1 MAEVTPDND
10 VCKSSM
16 FHRLIQRAFPEWYPY
31 DSIRFFHPFYTAEK
45 NAELAK
51 AQGYDKEFC
60 IRTTTLRKAKKNSR
74 GETTKYD
81 FEVTSSNPQKPSKT
95 VYLTHS
101 SDIKR
106 ILEDTSDILVHPAR
120 TRISDLP
127 PVIHDVLKPG
137 QNNDPK
143 KNGVSQTAAAKHSTV
158 DHEHIQS
165 YLVNVARNIIKREV
179 VTTDKNKGIYQLDI
193 VRE

>member
-1 MAEVTPDND
+1 
-10 VCKSSM
+10 M

-51 AQGYDKEFC
+51 AQGYDKEFS
-60 IRTTTLRKAKKNSR
+60 IKSTPLRKAKKNSR
-74 GETTKYD
+74 GEMTKFD
-81 FEVTSSNPQKPSKT
+81 FEVSKSNPQRPSKT
-95 VYLTHS
+95 VHLTHHD
-101 SDIKR
+101 DIKL
-106 ILEDTSDILVHPAR
+106 ILDDRTDILVHPAR

-127 PVIHDVLKPG
+127 TEIHDVLEPG

-143 KNGVSQTAAAKHSTV
+143 RNGVSLAAAAKHSTV

-165 YLVNVARNIIKREV
+165 YLVGIARDIIKREV
-179 VTTDKNKGIYQLDI
+179 VTTDKSKGIYQLDV